1 MKTAT
6 LVAFDTT
13 IAAIVEVDPDFYGYP
28 RIGPFDGRR
37 FVFREMAAANFT
49 EAPVG
54 STMHA
59 FYDEATEA
67 AFTVVPEL
75 AVAA

>member
-13 IAAIVEVDPDFYGYP
+13 IAAVGEVDPDFYGYP
-28 RIGPFDGRR
+28 RIVTFDDRR
-37 FVFREMAAANFT
+37 FTFRDVAPANFT

-67 AFTVVPEL
+67 TFTVAPEL

>member
-13 IAAIVEVDPDFYGYP
+13 IAAVGEVDPDFYGYP
-28 RIGPFDGRR
+28 RILPLGMRS

-67 AFTVVPEL
+67 TFTVAPVL